1 MPQKLVAYARRAKLY
16 SVEMTDNL
24 QASEYLSARGAKVRA
39 LLVDDQKIIAEAV
52 KRMFADQPDISLF
65 YCPAP
70 AGAIDAAKNAAPPS
84 YSKTS

>member
-1 MPQKLVAYARRAKLY
+1 
-16 SVEMTDNL
+16 MTDNL

-65 YCPAP
+65 
-70 AGAIDAAKNAAPPS
+70 
-84 YSKTS
+84 